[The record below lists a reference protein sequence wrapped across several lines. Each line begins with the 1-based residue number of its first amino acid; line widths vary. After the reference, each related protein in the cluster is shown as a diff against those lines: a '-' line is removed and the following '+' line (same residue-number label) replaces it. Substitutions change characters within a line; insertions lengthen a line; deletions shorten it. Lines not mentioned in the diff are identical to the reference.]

1 MRLLKL
7 FLFSSVFLF
16 LPKTVLGH
24 YEVKN
29 PQTTLNDLSFDL
41 VHSYWDGTNNP
52 PNTDK
57 NTHMTHAN
65 KCKRTSS
72 TSSLA
77 TCILRYNFNM
87 VDSKGGIIT
96 PPIQTDDVDLR
107 GDGSYDDELMAANTH
122 YDAVKIA
129 IAHGVTV
136 DQHVSIPRAN
146 ITSLAGSSGRFRVS
160 TYGIGGICNGTSCS
174 SLSQATY
181 TTSTINLSQQN
192 LDIACQASTAGIKNI
207 ENMMSGDHIYLHN
220 SNETRLSENI
230 GVVHLSVSCVNWL
243 PTEKSKI
250 LNFNISPNV
259 VAATGSQTQV
269 TCGAYINDI
278 SATPPGYTFS
288 RNISVPGYDSMADTY
303 DTDPIYYGLYVSAPS
318 TAAETSLSLNCA
330 LSGGYSLN

>member
-1 MRLLKL
+1 MRFFKL

-52 PNTDK
+52 PNSDK
-57 NTHMTHAN
+57 ISHMKHTN
-65 KCKRTSS
+65 KCKRASGTI
-72 TSSLA
+72 SLNS
-77 TCILRYNFNM
+77 CVLRYKFNM
-87 VDSKGGIIT
+87 LNSSGLLIE
-96 PPIQTDDVDLR
+96 PPIQSYDVDLR
-107 GDGSYDDELMAANTH
+107 GDGSYDDELMDAATH

-160 TYGIGGICNGTSCS
+160 TYGIGSVCS
-174 SLSQATY
+174 STYCSSGFPETY
-181 TTSTINLSQQN
+181 TTNMINLSQQN
-192 LDIACQASTAGIKNI
+192 LDVACEASTAGIKNI

-288 RNISVPGYDSMADTY
+288 RNISVPGYDSMEDTY